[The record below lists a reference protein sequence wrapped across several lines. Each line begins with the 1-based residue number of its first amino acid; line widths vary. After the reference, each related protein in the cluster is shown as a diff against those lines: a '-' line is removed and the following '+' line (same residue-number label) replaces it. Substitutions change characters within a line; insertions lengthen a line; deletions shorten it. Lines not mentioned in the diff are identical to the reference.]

1 MGDDVVRAGE
11 PGPGVDGEQGGV
23 AGRLRAELAE
33 SRAELER
40 LRGEVAGL
48 EQALA
53 AERRGG
59 RDSEPAAEASHGP
72 GNSLRESLRTEQSL
86 RRKLQQQVSSL
97 KEQLRYTKATL
108 ELRENEV
115 RYRLGDALI
124 RALRPSKDT
133 LLLPVRLAQ
142 LLGTGLARAWARRRE
157 AAVRRAAATPTGG
170 RAALAASCGGQPV
183 DMEAAPLL
191 PAYARVPEEQVA
203 RRTLCIAG
211 VMDEFSW
218 RAWQYEADLYTFTP
232 QDWQRAMEARPPD
245 LLLVESAWSGLR
257 DSWQLQ
263 VRDLGR
269 RGGFVRRYALP
280 EMLAWCRQRG
290 IPTVFYNKEDPA
302 NFDVFIEAAQLFD
315 YVFTS
320 DANCCEDYRKHLK
333 HERVFAL
340 PFAAQPRIHNPRWV
354 PGARTETVC
363 FAGTWYAHRHFNRQ
377 DEAEVILK
385 PALSHGLHV
394 YDRMAAVENDNY
406 RWPIEYEP
414 ALRGAL
420 SYAQMLVA
428 YKRYKVFLNV
438 NSVADSPTMFARR
451 VFELLAC
458 GTPVVSAYS
467 LGIERLLGGDV
478 VQMSEDAETTGE
490 LLVRLL
496 GDGEYRERLALRGQR
511 RVFGEHTYGH
521 RLEELLRVVGLGGHA
536 LRRPKFLVVTPV
548 ERAEEV
554 AAAVE
559 SFRRQ
564 HYQEKEFVL
573 CGMRGELGQALSGGR
588 GPAGQGVRV
597 LAREGATW
605 SGLLAE
611 ALGDVTADFVVL
623 MRTQDHYGADY
634 LTDYAHASLYVDDL
648 ALGKASY
655 YQRDGAGV
663 ARVVGGGQE
672 YRSVA
677 QVCPATLCLRGA
689 QARRLVKELPADLAA
704 DEWWQRAVAAVGQ
717 VYSSDRFNY
726 VRQEGVA
733 EPVGAIA
740 GGDKGGQTA
749 SLQAALV

>member
-1 MGDDVVRAGE
+1 MGDGGFRAGE
-11 PGPGVDGEQGGV
+11 PGPVGDGAEDGV

-33 SRAELER
+33 RRAELER
-40 LRGEVAGL
+40 LRGEVARL
-48 EQALA
+48 EQARA
-53 AERRGG
+53 GAHCDGRG
-59 RDSEPAAEASHGP
+59 SEVGEEANCGP
-72 GNSLRESLRTEQSL
+72 GESLREALRTEQSL
-86 RRKLQQQVSSL
+86 RRKLQQQVSAL

-124 RALRPSKDT
+124 RALRPSRDT

-142 LLGTGLARAWARRRE
+142 LLGTGLARTRARQRE

-170 RAALAASCGGQPV
+170 RPTLAASGGGRQV
-183 DMEAAPLL
+183 DMEAVPLL

-203 RRTLCIAG
+203 RRGLCVAG

-218 RAWQYEADLYTFTP
+218 RAWQYEAELYTFTP

-263 VRDLGR
+263 VRDLR
-269 RGGFVRRYALP
+269 RQDGFVRRYALP
-280 EMLAWCRQRG
+280 EMVAWCRQRG
-290 IPTVFYNKEDPA
+290 VPTVFYNKEDPA
-302 NFDVFIEAAQLFD
+302 NFDVFIEAARLFD

-340 PFAAQPRIHNPRWV
+340 PFAAQPRIHNPVWV
-354 PGARTETVC
+354 PGARTENVC

-385 PALSHGLHV
+385 PALPHGLHV

-406 RWPIEYEP
+406 RWPVEYEP
-414 ALRGAL
+414 ALCGAL

-478 VQMSEDAETTGE
+478 VLMSEAAETTDA

-496 GDGEYRERLALRGQR
+496 GDDEYRERLALRGQR
-511 RVFGEHTYGH
+511 KVFGEHT
-521 RLEELLRVVGLGGHA
+521 
-536 LRRPKFLVVTPV
+536 
-548 ERAEEV
+548 
-554 AAAVE
+554 
-559 SFRRQ
+559 
-564 HYQEKEFVL
+564 
-573 CGMRGELGQALSGGR
+573 
-588 GPAGQGVRV
+588 
-597 LAREGATW
+597 
-605 SGLLAE
+605 
-611 ALGDVTADFVVL
+611 
-623 MRTQDHYGADY
+623 
-634 LTDYAHASLYVDDL
+634 
-648 ALGKASY
+648 
-655 YQRDGAGV
+655 
-663 ARVVGGGQE
+663 
-672 YRSVA
+672 
-677 QVCPATLCLRGA
+677 
-689 QARRLVKELPADLAA
+689 
-704 DEWWQRAVAAVGQ
+704 
-717 VYSSDRFNY
+717 
-726 VRQEGVA
+726 
-733 EPVGAIA
+733 
-740 GGDKGGQTA
+740 
-749 SLQAALV
+749 